1 MKTSNKIIT
10 GFFLVVLMITISTM
24 AFVRNGTYE
33 KELIKSIGEKTNK
46 KINFKYLRALDISVG
61 KITLIQQEGPSHI
74 EIKCAENIRQYLVQE
89 VEDNEFFLG
98 VDEGENVDLDLDVIV
113 YVQNIESIIISGRA
127 ALKGNGTFKTDS
139 LRIKTYGTASLQ
151 MDIAADFL
159 KLIAANASKLNL
171 NGTANFLRMEAHH
184 GGRIEAENLVAKE
197 VDAYAGN
204 AGHIN
209 IHASEKLS
217 VNINNAGRINYLGYP
232 QLIKNSINSAG
243 TLNSI
248 NPSK

>member
-10 GFFLVVLMITISTM
+10 GFFLLILMITISTM

-33 KELIKSIGEKTNK
+33 KESIKPIGEKTSKNV
-46 KINFKYLRALDISVG
+46 NFKYLRALDVTVG
-61 KITLIQQEGPSHI
+61 KVTLIQQEGPSHL
-74 EIKCAENIRQYLVQE
+74 EVKCAENIRQPLVQKFD
-89 VEDNEFFLG
+89 DNEFYLG
-98 VDEGENVDLDLDVIV
+98 VEEGENDDLDLDVIV

-127 ALKGNGTFKTDS
+127 VLKGNGTFKTDS
-139 LRIKTYGTASLQ
+139 LYIKTYGAASLE

-159 KLIAANASKLNL
+159 TLIAANGSKLNL
-171 NGTANFLRMEAHH
+171 NGTANFLRMEAHN
-184 GGRIEAENLVAKE
+184 GGRIDAENLVAKE

-217 VNINNAGRINYLGYP
+217 VSINNAGRINYLGYP

-248 NPSK
+248 NPSE